1 MKNLLK
7 SNLLVLLAASAIT
20 IASCGK
26 DDDIIDSGQNGVL
39 PNNTVITGDITSNV
53 TLGKGNTYFLKGG
66 VHVKANN
73 TIKIEE
79 GVTIKSDAVE
89 VATAYLL
96 IEPGAKID
104 AQGTATAPIVMTSGK
119 ATPME
124 QDWGGLIICGKA
136 PSNPGATV
144 ASEMGAGVNYGG
156 TDVNDNSGIIR
167 YVRVE
172 YTGKKQTATKE
183 HNGITFEGV
192 GAGTKVEYI
201 CSYRGGDDGF
211 EMFGGTVDIKYAVV
225 FGAQDDLFDW
235 TFGWKGKGQFWVGIQ
250 NSNTGSVADR
260 GFEADNNGSNNAAA
274 PFSEPT
280 ISNVTLV
287 GSLTAKTGDDPLT
300 AIETGK
306 TIGLKLREGT
316 KAKLYN
322 FVIYNFSNGIDIEHN
337 QSLAN
342 MADGSL
348 FLKNSDVVNVNPHV
362 FKNTTPS
369 GGTRPSFT
377 GTNMLID
384 ATYLNTFTATSTTP
398 SYISNVYVGTSAT
411 GAFNPTTLGSY
422 FTAAQYKGAVQSS
435 NNWVTTGTW
444 ARVN

>member
-1 MKNLLK
+1 
-7 SNLLVLLAASAIT
+7 
-20 IASCGK
+20 
-26 DDDIIDSGQNGVL
+26 
-39 PNNTVITGDITSNV
+39 
-53 TLGKGNTYFLKGG
+53 
-66 VHVKANN
+66 
-73 TIKIEE
+73 
-79 GVTIKSDAVE
+79 
-89 VATAYLL
+89 
-96 IEPGAKID
+96 
-104 AQGTATAPIVMTSGK
+104 MTSGQSN
-119 ATPME
+119 PME
-124 QDWGGLIICGKA
+124 QDWGGLIICGRA
-136 PSNPGATV
+136 PSNPGTTV
-144 ASEMGAGVNYGG
+144 ASEMGAGVTYGG
-156 TDVNDNSGIIR
+156 TDLNDNSGIFR

-192 GAGTKVEYI
+192 GAGTRVEYI

-211 EMFGGTVDIKYAVV
+211 EMFGGTVNIKYAVV

-235 TFGWKGKGQFWVGIQ
+235 TFGWKGNGQYWVGIQ
-250 NSNTGSVADR
+250 SSATGAVADR

-300 AIETGK
+300 ATETGR

-322 FVIYNFSNGIDIEHN
+322 FVVYNFNNGIDIEHN
-337 QSLAN
+337 QTLAN
-342 MADGSL
+342 MADASL
-348 FLKNSDVVNVNPHV
+348 IFKNSDVINVNPHV
-362 FKNTTPS
+362 FKNTTPQ
-369 GGTRPSFT
+369 GGTRPPFT
-377 GTNMLID
+377 GVNMLID
-384 ATYLNTFTATSTTP
+384 PSYTNTFVSTSTTP
-398 SYISNVYVGTSAT
+398 SYITNVYVGTNAT
-411 GAFNPTTLGSY
+411 GALNPTTLGSY

>member
-7 SNLLVLLAASAIT
+7 SNLFAILAVTVIAIT
-20 IASCGK
+20 SCGK
-26 DDDIIDSGQNGVL
+26 EDPIDVSQAGVL

-53 TLGKGNTYFLKGG
+53 TLGRGNTYFLKGG

-73 TIKIEE
+73 TLKIED
-79 GVTIKSDAVE
+79 GVTIKSDPVE
-89 VATAYLL
+89 IATAYLL

-104 AQGTATAPIVMTSGK
+104 AQGTATSPIIMTSGK
-119 ATPME
+119 TTPLE

-156 TDVNDNSGIIR
+156 TDAADNSGIIK

-192 GAGTKVEYI
+192 GSGTVVEYI

-211 EMFGGTVDIKYAVV
+211 EMFGGTVNIKYAVV
-225 FGAQDDLFDW
+225 YSAQDDMFDW
-235 TFGWKGKGQFWVGIQ
+235 TFGWKGNGQFWVGIQ
-250 NSNTGSVADR
+250 GSTAGSVADR
-260 GFEADNNGSNNAAA
+260 GIEADNNGANNTAA

-300 AIETGK
+300 ATATGK

-322 FVIYNFSNGIDIEHN
+322 FVVYNFSNGLDLEHN
-337 QSLAN
+337 QTLAN
-342 MADGSL
+342 MADASL
-348 FLKNSDVVNVNPHV
+348 VFKNSDVVNVKPFV
-362 FKNTTPS
+362 FKPTS
-369 GGTRPSFT
+369 GSPAFA

-384 ATYLNTFTATSTTP
+384 ASYSNTFTESSTTP
-398 SYISNVYVGTSAT
+398 SYITNVYVGINAT
-411 GAFNPTTLGSY
+411 GAINPTTLGSY
-422 FTAAQYKGAVQSS
+422 FTSAQYKGAVQSS
-435 NNWVTTGTW
+435 NNWVATGTW